1 MNWRALLHNRRAVA
15 GALIFALF
23 CLLALLAPVIVP
35 YSPTDINFTPLL
47 HPSARHLLG
56 TTVNGQDILSQL
68 IWGARASLFVGLV
81 CGALISLVQLIMG
94 VFAGYV
100 GGVFD
105 TVAAAVTNVFL
116 VLPSL
121 PLLIILA
128 AYLQGGGLLM
138 LVGVITITGWA
149 WGAKVLRSQAI
160 ALRDRPFVQAA
171 RVTGESRWHIVFAH
185 VVPNMLGIIVSNFF
199 GATLFAVLAEAG
211 LEFIGLGNINDITWG
226 TMLYWA
232 QEGDAILLGAWV
244 WLLVELPAGRFFHQ
258 GAGVHDR
265 DAVGDLDEKR
275 EVMSDEHDPEAELV
289 AQVVEGLQDRALHDD
304 VQGRRGLVE
313 EEQFGPQH
321 DRESDHGA
329 LTHSAA

>member
-1 MNWRALLHNRRAVA
+1 VNWRALLHNRRAVA

-68 IWGARASLFVGLV
+68 VGLV

-244 WLLVELPAGRFFHQ
+244 WLLVPGLCLALLGTSLGLLNFAVDEIANPRLR
-258 GAGVHDR
+258 R
-265 DAVGDLDEKR
+265 D
-275 EVMSDEHDPEAELV
+275 
-289 AQVVEGLQDRALHDD
+289 
-304 VQGRRGLVE
+304 
-313 EEQFGPQH
+313 
-321 DRESDHGA
+321 
-329 LTHSAA
+329 